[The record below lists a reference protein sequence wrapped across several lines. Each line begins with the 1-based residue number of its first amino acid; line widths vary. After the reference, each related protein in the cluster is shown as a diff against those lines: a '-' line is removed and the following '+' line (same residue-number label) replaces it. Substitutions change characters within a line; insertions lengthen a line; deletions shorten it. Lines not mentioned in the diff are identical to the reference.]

1 MGYLGVIPYTQTV
14 TTDPVDEL
22 LARIELRDLV
32 LRYAQGIDRK
42 DPERIA
48 SVFTEDATL
57 NGDSDGSNTG
67 GIAIANGILD
77 YHAEERGFEKT
88 MHFVGNQT
96 LDIDGD
102 LATGETYCVVLHWYT
117 QAGDRM
123 EHGMYIRYRDTF
135 RRESGEWLIE
145 QRNLTIDEDYI
156 RTLPRE

>member
-1 MGYLGVIPYTQTV
+1 M

-22 LARIELRDLV
+22 LARTELRDLV
-32 LRYAQGIDRK
+32 LRYAQGIDSK

-48 SVFTEDATL
+48 SVFTDDATL

-67 GIAIANGILD
+67 GRAIANGILD
-77 YHAEERGFEKT
+77 YHAEERGYEET

-96 LDIDGD
+96 FDIDGD
-102 LATGETYCVVLHWYT
+102 SATGETYCVALHWYT
-117 QAGDRM
+117 QDGDRM
-123 EHGMYIRYRDTF
+123 EHGMYIRYRDDF

-145 QRNLTIDEDYI
+145 QRDLTIDEDYI